1 MAKPKE
7 LKELEKFVE
16 TATRQI
22 DILTTVQI
30 AIVEHL
36 GKKSHKFRNEF
47 MATVLSRDDFRE
59 EYTKFTQENKDVP
72 DEVKL
77 EMIRINELI
86 EEAKKMMGDD
96 NAELDK

>member
-59 EYTKFTQENKDVP
+59 EYTKFPQENKDSLAHLLMLTRKNYKP
-72 DEVKL
+72 L
-77 EMIRINELI
+77 YIFSL
-86 EEAKKMMGDD
+86 
-96 NAELDK
+96 

>member
-1 MAKPKE
+1 
-7 LKELEKFVE
+7 
-16 TATRQI
+16 
-22 DILTTVQI
+22 
-30 AIVEHL
+30 
-36 GKKSHKFRNEF
+36 

>member
-22 DILTTVQI
+22 DILTTVQMS
-30 AIVEHL
+30 IVEYL
-36 GKKSHKFRNEF
+36 GKKSHKFRNEV
-47 MATVLSRDDFRE
+47 MASVLAKDNLRE
-59 EYTKFTQENKDVP
+59 EFTKFTQDNDVP
-72 DEVKL
+72 DAVKL

-86 EEAKKMMGDD
+86 DEAKKMMGDD
-96 NAELDK
+96 DAELDK